1 MKGEFSVIVF
11 LGLLLLCMLKKKR
24 EVCVQ
29 GFYCLLTFCD
39 FGRLLNTFLIQTGVL
54 WQRRLGFHVGT
65 VLPECAL
72 GMRVLVC

>member
-1 MKGEFSVIVF
+1 M
-11 LGLLLLCMLKKKR
+11 
-24 EVCVQ
+24 Q
-29 GFYCLLTFCD
+29 GFYYLLTFCD